1 MLSTIEK
8 LAGKTRPAET
18 AGGRYA
24 ADLFLRLPAR
34 LVRFR
39 RIPDGK
45 AEPSMVKEELTVR
58 AAEHVRAHSER

>member
-39 RIPDGK
+39 RIPD
-45 AEPSMVKEELTVR
+45 
-58 AAEHVRAHSER
+58 ERLNPVWLRKS